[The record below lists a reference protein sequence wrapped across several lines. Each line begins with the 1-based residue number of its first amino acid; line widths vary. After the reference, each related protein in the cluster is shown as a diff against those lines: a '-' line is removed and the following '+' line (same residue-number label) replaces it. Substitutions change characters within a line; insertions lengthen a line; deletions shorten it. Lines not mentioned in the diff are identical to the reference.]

1 MDLEVR
7 VAEDEFL
14 GPTQWYWGGNDDGDV
29 KGDSKRDCKGPSP
42 RGRYSETAG
51 LSYLFWRDSAV

>member
-29 KGDSKRDCKGPSP
+29 KGDSKRDCEGPSP
-42 RGRYSETAG
+42 RGRYS
-51 LSYLFWRDSAV
+51 